1 MLSKLSIRNK
11 LLLTSI
17 LLGLIIPT
25 FMVIYFQSRFIDN
38 SIKNLKREAL
48 HTALI
53 LGNSVAPAIDSHD
66 LQTCQ
71 AILDG
76 AYYNPD
82 IVYVRIQDSTGRL
95 MSEYQSLFHQPDIH
109 KNIKVK
115 IPVVNTENK
124 TVAYLSLGMS
134 NDGIYM
140 QADKSFFM
148 LALTMVVIFG
158 VLVFSTYMLSREIIK
173 PLHALMDS
181 ASRIGQG
188 KLNVPV
194 KVEGQDEVA
203 LLAQSFEQM
212 RLKLK
217 SSMQEIEK
225 QKNTLEEAVH
235 LRTAE
240 LEQRNKD
247 LETQRKKAEQA
258 NQLKSEFLAN
268 MSHEIRTPMNGI
280 MGMADLLM
288 DTALDPKQKELTKII
303 NSSAVSLLRIL
314 NDILDIS
321 KIEVGKMELEKL
333 EFHLPELVDELYA
346 FFKPQAENRNLT
358 LSLIK
363 DPDLPPL
370 LKGDSIR
377 IKQICIN
384 LLNNALKFTENG
396 GIVFKVQLIKKE
408 NEKAEILFEIRDT
421 GIGIPEEQLQ
431 NIFESFRQADGSMT
445 RRYGGS
451 GLGLTITRRLV
462 ELMDGR
468 IEVESTYGAN
478 STFRVFLPLEL
489 IHDNTPREK
498 YLPLTEADINL
509 VSYKVLIAED
519 NLVNQKIIKRLTEK
533 LGMQPTLV
541 DNGLAAVNSWKEN
554 HYDIILM
561 DIQMPELD
569 GLQAAQRIREMET
582 DKHIPIIAVTA
593 NAMHGDREKCLEAG
607 MDDYLSKP
615 VRLEDLRQK
624 IYQHLSHNLIPLN

>member
-48 HTALI
+48 HTAL
-53 LGNSVAPAIDSHD
+53 LLSNSVAPSIETGD
-66 LQTCQ
+66 LQACQ
-71 AILDG
+71 AILNG
-76 AYYNPD
+76 AYNNPD
-82 IVYVRIQDSTGRL
+82 IVYVRIQDASGRL
-95 MSEYQSLFHQPDIH
+95 LSEYQSLFHQPDIH
-109 KNIKVK
+109 KNIKVEV
-115 IPVVNTENK
+115 PVVNKQSQTL
-124 TVAYLSLGMS
+124 ALLSLGMS
-134 NDGIYM
+134 NDGIYQ

-148 LALTMVVIFG
+148 LAMTMVLIFA
-158 VLVFSTYMLSREIIK
+158 VLVLSTYLLSRKIIK

-188 KLNVPV
+188 DLDAPV
-194 KVEGQDEVA
+194 KVQGQDEVA

-212 RLKLK
+212 RLQLK
-217 SSMQEIEK
+217 NSMEQVEK
-225 QKNTLEEAVH
+225 QKSTLEEAVH

-240 LEQRNKD
+240 LEQRNKE
-247 LETQRKKAEQA
+247 LETQREKAEQA

-288 DTALDPKQKELTKII
+288 DTALEPKQKELTKII

-321 KIEVGKMELEKL
+321 KIEVGKMELEEC

-346 FFKPQAENRNLT
+346 FFKPQTENRNLT
-358 LSLIK
+358 LTLVK
-363 DPDLPPL
+363 DPELPAV
-370 LKGDSIR
+370 LKGDSTR

-408 NEKAEILFEIRDT
+408 RDKAEILFEVRDT
-421 GIGIPEEQLQ
+421 GIGIPEDQIK

-462 ELMDGR
+462 ELMNGR
-468 IEVESTYGAN
+468 IEVESTPGAN
-478 STFRVFLPLEL
+478 STFRIILPLSL
-489 IHDNTPREK
+489 INNNTRREK
-498 YLPLTEADINL
+498 YRPLTEADISL
-509 VSYKVLIAED
+509 LSYKVLIAED

-533 LGMQPTLV
+533 LGMEPTLV
-541 DNGLAAVNSWKEN
+541 DNGLAAVNKWKEN

-569 GLQAAQRIREMET
+569 GLQATQRIRQLET
-582 DKHIPIIAVTA
+582 ENHIPIIAVTA

-615 VRLEDLRQK
+615 VRLEDLKRI
-624 IYQHLSHNLIPLN
+624 IYSHINHNLVSLN

>member
-25 FMVIYFQSRFIDN
+25 FMVIYFQGRFIDN
-38 SIKNLKREAL
+38 SVKNLEREAR
-48 HTALI
+48 HTAL
-53 LGNSVAPAIDSHD
+53 LLSNSVAPAIKFRK
-66 LQTCQ
+66 LKACQ
-71 AILDG
+71 GILDG
-76 AYYNPD
+76 AYNNPD
-82 IVYVRIQDSTGRL
+82 IVYVRVQDTTGRL
-95 MSEYQSLFHQPDIH
+95 LSEYQSLFHQPDLH
-109 KNIKVK
+109 KNIKVEV
-115 IPVVNTENK
+115 PVVDRDNK
-124 TVAYLSLGMS
+124 TLAYLSLGMS
-134 NDGIYM
+134 NDRIYR

-148 LALTMVVIFG
+148 LVMTMVLIFG
-158 VLVFSTYMLSREIIK
+158 VLVLSTYLLSRRIIR

-188 KLNVPV
+188 DLDAPVP
-194 KVEGQDEVA
+194 VEGQDEVT
-203 LLAQSFEQM
+203 LLARSFEQM
-212 RLKLK
+212 RLRLK
-217 SSMQEIEK
+217 SSMREIEK
-225 QKNTLEEAVH
+225 QKDTLEEKVR

-240 LEQRNKD
+240 LEQRNQD

-288 DTALDPKQKELTKII
+288 DTALEPKQKELTKII

-333 EFHLPELVDELYA
+333 EFHLPELVDELYT

-363 DPDLPPL
+363 DPELPAV
-370 LKGDSIR
+370 LKGDSTR

-384 LLNNALKFTENG
+384 LLNNALKFTETG
-396 GIVFKVQLIKKE
+396 GIVFKVQLLEKGS
-408 NEKAEILFEIRDT
+408 EKAEILFEIEDT
-421 GIGIPEEQLQ
+421 GIGIPEDQLKS
-431 NIFESFRQADGSMT
+431 IFESFRQADGSMT

-462 ELMDGR
+462 DLMDGR
-468 IEVESTYGAN
+468 IEVESTQGVA
-478 STFRVFLPLEL
+478 SIFRVILPLEL
-489 IHDNTPREK
+489 INNNTRQEK

-541 DNGLAAVNSWKEN
+541 DNGLAAVNSWQEN

-569 GLQAAQRIREMET
+569 GLQATRRIRELET
-582 DKHIPIIAVTA
+582 DRHIPIIAVTA
-593 NAMHGDREKCLEAG
+593 NAMHGDREKCLDAG

-615 VRLEDLRQK
+615 VRLEDLRRK
-624 IYQHLSHNLIPLN
+624 VYHHLNHNLVPLN